1 MQIDW
6 SFLITIVLA
15 LLIVGIL
22 NRWFVKHT
30 TTTIE
35 SSTTTPLVISSP
47 TTVSGYNDIYH
58 AGADSIE

>member
-6 SFLITIVLA
+6 GFLVTIVLA

-30 TTTIE
+30 TTVESPAIPPLVFTVPTTIE
-35 SSTTTPLVISSP
+35 A
-47 TTVSGYNDIYH
+47 YNDIYH
-58 AGADSIE
+58 AGATGIE

>member
-6 SFLITIVLA
+6 GFLVTIVLA

-30 TTTIE
+30 TTTVE
-35 SSTTTPLVISSP
+35 TLAFTPQVISSP
-47 TTVSGYNDIYH
+47 TTPSSYNDVYH
-58 AGADSIE
+58 AGAACIE